1 VNSTGMFTFLSVC
14 KALKSIFCA
23 SRNGEIFVKT
33 VSGNK
38 SSVQIV
44 LTHFRLL
51 LILARRYGTQERF
64 YKFLLRS
71 TVQYL
76 EVQTG
81 HTS

>member
-1 VNSTGMFTFLSVC
+1 MNSTGMFTFLSVC

-33 VSGNK
+33 FSDNN

-44 LTHFRLL
+44 LAYFRPL
-51 LILARRYGTQERF
+51 LILAGRYNTQGRF
-64 YKFLLRS
+64 LKFL
-71 TVQYL
+71 QYL